1 MNLEIILT
9 AVVSGLV
16 VFGVP
21 CALAFLAF
29 LGIEKKVTSK

>member
-1 MNLEIILT
+1 MNLELILT
-9 AVVSGLV
+9 AVVSGLI

-29 LGIEKKVTSK
+29 LGIEKKITSK

>member
-1 MNLEIILT
+1 MNLELILT

-29 LGIEKKVTSK
+29 LGIEKKITSK